1 MLTLV
6 SIVVGLVLH
15 CWVPRSVADLINSVV
30 VTRIADASTV
40 MIIIPILLRLADML
54 YSWMVVIALIV
65 ARVTLL
71 LNRLLHLLHL
81 LHLWLLIVHLVWLVV
96 LWILE
101 FRRNGATKYILWLC

>member
-15 CWVPRSVADLINSVV
+15 GWVPRSVAGLINSVV
-30 VTRIADASTV
+30 VTRIANASTV

-54 YSWMVVIALIV
+54 YSWMVVVALIV

-81 LHLWLLIVHLVWLVV
+81 WLLIVHLVW
-96 LWILE
+96 
-101 FRRNGATKYILWLC
+101 